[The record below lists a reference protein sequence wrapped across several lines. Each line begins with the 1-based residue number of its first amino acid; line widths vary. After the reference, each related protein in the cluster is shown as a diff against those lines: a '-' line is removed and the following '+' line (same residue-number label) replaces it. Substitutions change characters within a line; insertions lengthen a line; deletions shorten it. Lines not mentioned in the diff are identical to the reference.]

1 MAWRR
6 DLLPNVEQCEER
18 GDRLDFQYELFSH
31 NNIRLETHGEGCSH
45 GLRLVHGTERS
56 DPGDR
61 LGMALRRFVTSQLPP
76 LFRLPIS
83 HNHTSRRK
91 Y

>member
-31 NNIRLETHGEGCSH
+31 NNIRLETVTDLLAFVEHRNGDLSRERDACAPQLDTQCS
-45 GLRLVHGTERS
+45 
-56 DPGDR
+56 
-61 LGMALRRFVTSQLPP
+61 
-76 LFRLPIS
+76 
-83 HNHTSRRK
+83 
-91 Y
+91 